1 MSANP
6 NENIRVARLTRKEKL
21 RAKDQPLESRQQEE
35 EEKGDDGLDL
45 IEEVDVLGKC
55 NPDWQEQTL
64 DKKRTWKEKQSAM
77 DTLNQDL
84 NLPKVKAGDSSG
96 VVRVVK

>member
-1 MSANP
+1 
-6 NENIRVARLTRKEKL
+6 
-21 RAKDQPLESRQQEE
+21 
-35 EEKGDDGLDL
+35 
-45 IEEVDVLGKC
+45 VLGKC

-64 DKKRTWKEKQSAM
+64 DKKRTWKEKQYAM

-84 NLPKVKAGDSSG
+84 NLPKVKAGDPSG